1 MPDATTT
8 TIDTE
13 PRNLRRLHTMRE
25 PIGKLDLDI
34 AHRHGKSVA
43 RHQYH
48 EGALRVMRPHYL
60 DDTGQDYYTI
70 INPGGAYFAGDDYH
84 FNINV
89 EEGASMLLTGQ
100 SATKIYKTPGNYS
113 LQDFDVELGPDA
125 VLEYIPDQL
134 IAYEDATYEQHMR
147 VRMHPSASF
156 LTAEIVT
163 PGWAPDGTLF
173 RYDEIRMR
181 TAIEVGGEL
190 AVVDNLLLRPGDGTL
205 SSDSLLY
212 LEDQTHFAS
221 LLAVDHRIDQ
231 TLVEELRE
239 VMDAHAE
246 NYAQTVHHGIT
257 LTDGP
262 GLAVRAI
269 GSYTEDLYGLVT
281 VIGNELRSRFRGQ
294 GPLHLRKY

>member
-1 MPDATTT
+1 MSESPTLA
-8 TIDTE
+8 E
-13 PRNLRRLHTMRE
+13 AASPQLRRLHQLRE
-25 PIGKLDLDI
+25 PMGLLRLEI
-34 AHRHGKSVA
+34 ARRGEKSVA
-43 RHQYH
+43 SHQYH

-60 DDTGQDYYTI
+60 DDTGQVYYTI

-84 FNINV
+84 FQIAV
-89 EEGASMLLTGQ
+89 AEDASLLLTGQ

-113 LQDFDVELGPDA
+113 LQDFDVELGPGA
-125 VLEYIPDQL
+125 VLEYLPDQL

-181 TAIEVGGEL
+181 TAVEVGGEL

-205 SSDSLLY
+205 SADSLLY

-221 LLAVDHRIDQ
+221 LLAVDQRIDQ
-231 TLVEELRE
+231 ALVEELRE
-239 VMDAHAE
+239 IMAEHAADYAHP
-246 NYAQTVHHGIT
+246 VRHGIS
-257 LTDGP
+257 LIDGP

-281 VIGNELRSRFRGQ
+281 MIADELRRRFRGQ